1 MEIHDH
7 NKVIIVGL
15 EGKIYCTTHLN
26 TTRMEWFLV
35 GVDDKPV
42 EADLD
47 EQQLTLTIDAETA
60 GLNDAMFTC
69 RVTDVEGRQFEESVT
84 LTVKGKIFTWS
95 YTVLTFGKYRAITAV
110 FDLIETVP
118 PCTEMT
124 TNFVLTITGL
134 CKLGLCLYPCKC
146 CFQ

>member
-1 MEIHDH
+1 
-7 NKVIIVGL
+7 
-15 EGKIYCTTHLN
+15 
-26 TTRMEWFLV
+26 MEWFLV

-47 EQQLTLTIDAETA
+47 EQQLTLTIDAETT

-124 TNFVLTITGL
+124 TDFVLSITGL

-146 CFQ
+146 CLQ

>member
-1 MEIHDH
+1 MEVHGHD
-7 NKVIIVGL
+7 KVIIVGL

-26 TTRMEWFLV
+26 ATRMEWFLV

-47 EQQLTLTIDAETA
+47 EQQLTLTIDAETD

-84 LTVKGKIFTWS
+84 LTVKGKFKHHGGWPQQNLCIIGKFS
-95 YTVLTFGKYRAITAV
+95 LSDTVLTFGNTVLRLVV
-110 FDLIETVP
+110 FDLRNCATV
-118 PCTEMT
+118 
-124 TNFVLTITGL
+124 
-134 CKLGLCLYPCKC
+134 
-146 CFQ
+146 Q

>member
-1 MEIHDH
+1 
-7 NKVIIVGL
+7 
-15 EGKIYCTTHLN
+15 
-26 TTRMEWFLV
+26 MEWFLV

-124 TNFVLTITGL
+124 TDFVTGL

-146 CFQ
+146 CLQ